1 MSKSVTFG
9 ISHPFILSETP
20 ASEARAAVIDVAN
33 ALFDGH
39 EEHSP
44 EVTPAGAGE
53 SGLDGVPSI
62 AFNVPV
68 LVDDDDPLRAYDL
81 LPQLLAAVGEAAQ
94 ARGYLLLS
102 CKPTCFDL
110 LDHLEDGTIT
120 QDNHGRRRCLGW
132 HTILVDAGRLEGAA
146 SELDEDGDPH
156 YAYWWNHSFGET
168 VARAVQRHIAGAEL
182 QRVLGQLTA

>member
-20 ASEARAAVIDVAN
+20 VSEARDAVITVAN

-39 EEHSP
+39 EERNP
-44 EVTPAGAGE
+44 EVAPAGG
-53 SGLDGVPSI
+53 SDLDGVPSV

-68 LVDDDDPLRAYDL
+68 LVDDDNPLPAYDL
-81 LPQLLAAVGEAAQ
+81 LPQLLAAVGEAAR
-94 ARGYLLLS
+94 ARGYILLS

-132 HTILVDAGRLEGAA
+132 HAILVDSRRLEGVAT
-146 SELDEDGDPH
+146 ELDDDGDPQF
-156 YAYWWNHSFGET
+156 AYWWNHSFGET
-168 VARAVQRHIAGAEL
+168 VARAVKRHSVGVEI
-182 QRVLGQLTA
+182 QRVLGELTA